1 VSPFLYRPEYSSSP
15 PSLRKKLRPPPSSV
29 KHTLKVGYTHGGQ
42 TCHLQLLPDNR
53 AVPSPIRKTVVNSW
67 GHSTDSV
74 WKSIF
79 PSATWPL
86 LVAQR
91 ASNDI
96 HPSEDRLQSS
106 KRKPKRRGRNNG
118 MGLEDRPLLELNA
131 AGIDLG
137 ARETFV
143 AVSPGRDDLNSLRA
157 VYPGFL
163 FG

>member
-1 VSPFLYRPEYSSSP
+1 MNIPARTVC
-15 PSLRKKLRPPPSSV
+15 SL
-29 KHTLKVGYTHGGQ
+29 G
-42 TCHLQLLPDNR
+42 
-53 AVPSPIRKTVVNSW
+53 
-67 GHSTDSV
+67 
-74 WKSIF
+74 
-79 PSATWPL
+79 
-86 LVAQR
+86 
-91 ASNDI
+91 
-96 HPSEDRLQSS
+96 

-118 MGLEDRPLLELNA
+118 MGLEGRPLLELNA